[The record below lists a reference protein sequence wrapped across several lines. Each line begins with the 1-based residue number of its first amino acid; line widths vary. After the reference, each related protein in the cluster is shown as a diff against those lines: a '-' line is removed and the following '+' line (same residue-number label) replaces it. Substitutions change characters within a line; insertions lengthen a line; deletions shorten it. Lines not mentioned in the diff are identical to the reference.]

1 MIIQGKESS
10 NLIQLNAFQIKVIA
24 LIFMTLDHL
33 AAYGEE
39 LFFVSR
45 FASYFRLVGRTA
57 APLFLFL
64 LVQSIYHTRN
74 KKKFLLRLYLAG
86 LFVGLIDTS
95 MNFFFGW
102 VLGYRLPGNIMFTF
116 FYVVLYILLIEN
128 LISSIK
134 DKDILSSFTTL
145 FFLIVSF
152 IPTIFYDTIY
162 DVVSVGTS
170 TAYHYLF
177 QGLRS
182 SLIPSFYDV
191 DYGIGYIFLG
201 IVLYFLKTKQKQ
213 CFGFLIFCLFCIV
226 GAFVAGRI
234 SALDRISFYNF
245 VPIFFRMS
253 QCWMILALPFMALYN
268 GKRGRPCKWF
278 FYWYYPIHR
287 QLIVIISSLFS

>member
-268 GKRGRPCKWF
+268 GKRGRPCKCSAVGLGLPF
-278 FYWYYPIHR
+278 CQR
-287 QLIVIISSLFS
+287 GIS